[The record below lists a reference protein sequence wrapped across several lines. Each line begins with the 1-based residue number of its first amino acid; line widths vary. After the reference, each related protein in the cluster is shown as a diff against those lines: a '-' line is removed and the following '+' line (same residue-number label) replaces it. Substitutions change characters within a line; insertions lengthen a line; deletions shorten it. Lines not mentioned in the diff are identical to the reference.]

1 MSRPL
6 LILNGLICL
15 AAIVLA
21 VLPPESAYLRLYLCD
36 LALFGLLAV
45 SFDVTFGFG
54 GMLNLGQAMFFG
66 LAAYVIGWLL
76 LSNGVDLAYAVPA
89 AILVA
94 TLFATIVG
102 FVAVRGSNH
111 SLLILTLIFVTVS
124 YTWAQ
129 NQRDLTGGD
138 DGLILAGASF
148 RLFGYDILAIGRYRL
163 SMLSFSFVF
172 ALTLYLMWSPFGR
185 VLRAI
190 KENTLRAD
198 FLGYD
203 TVLVRVAA
211 FSLGGFIAGTAG
223 VIYAISF
230 QHVHTG
236 QLHWTVS
243 ASALVW
249 AFFGGLGTLAGPVL
263 GVLIIRPFED
273 LTALWVGHPKFFTGL
288 LLVVM
293 VLVNR
298 FGVLGLLL
306 SGVDRFRAGIGG
318 KGRGR

>member
-15 AAIVLA
+15 AGIVLA
-21 VLPPESAYLRLYLCD
+21 ILPPESAYLQLYLCD

-76 LSNGVDLAYAVPA
+76 LWNGVDLVYAVPA
-89 AILVA
+89 AILAA
-94 TLFATIVG
+94 TLFATVVG

-138 DGLILAGASF
+138 DGLVLAGASF
-148 RLFGYDILAIGRYRL
+148 RLFGHDILAIGRYRL
-163 SMLSFSFVF
+163 SMLSFSFAF

-211 FSLGGFIAGTAG
+211 FSLGGFISGTAG

-236 QLHWTVS
+236 QLHWTIS

-249 AFFGGLGTLAGPVL
+249 AFFGGLGTLAGPIL

-273 LTALWVGHPKFFTGL
+273 LTAMWVGHPKFFTGL

-298 FGVLGLLL
+298 FGVLGLML
-306 SGVDRFRAGIGG
+306 SGADRFLAGLGG

>member
-1 MSRPL
+1 M
-6 LILNGLICL
+6 
-15 AAIVLA
+15 
-21 VLPPESAYLRLYLCD
+21 
-36 LALFGLLAV
+36 GLLAV

-76 LSNGVDLAYAVPA
+76 LWNGADLAYAVPA
-89 AILVA
+89 AILTA
-94 TLFATIVG
+94 TLSATLVG

-138 DGLILAGASF
+138 DGLILAGTSL
-148 RLFGYDILAIGRYRL
+148 RVFGHDILATGRYRF

-172 ALTLYLMWSPFGR
+172 ALTVYLMWSPFGR

-249 AFFGGLGTLAGPVL
+249 AFFGGLGTLAGPIL

-273 LTALWVGHPKFFTGL
+273 LTAMWVGHPKFFTGF

-293 VLVNR
+293 VLMNR
-298 FGVLGLLL
+298 FGVLGLML
-306 SGVDRFRAGIGG
+306 SGVDRFRASLGG
-318 KGRGR
+318 KGREH